1 MVTSQQIEK
10 WPSSTLYSFFLFFNY
25 KNTSRLHNDL
35 QLHSIFTSPKEL
47 IHSKTIMLGTTLFS
61 IISMLIVSQILSS
74 VTGRSFR
81 ESTSD
86 KPYTEQ
92 RMYRYTST
100 YNLCLVLGRNGK
112 LEDITVHVLIIFV
125 LIWAGMVS

>member
-1 MVTSQQIEK
+1 
-10 WPSSTLYSFFLFFNY
+10 
-25 KNTSRLHNDL
+25 
-35 QLHSIFTSPKEL
+35 
-47 IHSKTIMLGTTLFS
+47 MLGTTLFS

-112 LEDITVHVLIIFV
+112 LEDIPVHVLLIFV
-125 LIWAGMVS
+125 LFWAGMVS